1 MYNHNANFTHCCQV
15 CVSLKKQNKTNNR
28 KKNYDLYETYQQSL
42 TVSIRL
48 SFLTSVHEKEHNNRN
63 NE

>member
-1 MYNHNANFTHCCQV
+1 MPI
-15 CVSLKKQNKTNNR
+15 SLTVVRSVFPLKNKTKQS

>member
-28 KKNYDLYETYQQSL
+28 KK
-42 TVSIRL
+42 IMIFMKR
-48 SFLTSVHEKEHNNRN
+48 TSKV
-63 NE
+63 